1 MSTKTLEA
9 IERTDLG
16 TSGARRL
23 RRDKKIPAVIYGH
36 GEPKLVY
43 IDSHTFELKF
53 KHVSENE
60 IINLTLGKET
70 VEVLI
75 KDYQSDI
82 LKGKVTHLDFYEVE
96 KGKLLKTHV
105 PIKLV
110 GSPKGVREG
119 GIMENPLHEL
129 EVECFPK
136 DLPEF
141 IEINVADLDTG
152 HALHT
157 GDVVAPANVKILN
170 NHDQVV
176 AFVGHAKTASIEVT
190 EDEVEGDEA

>member
-9 IERTDLG
+9 IKRTDLG

-23 RRDKKIPAVIYGH
+23 RREKKIPAVIYGH

-43 IDSHTFELKF
+43 IDSHIFELKF
-53 KHVSENE
+53 KHVAENE
-60 IINLTLGKET
+60 IINISLGDEI

-82 LKGKVTHLDFYEVE
+82 LKGKITHLDFYEVE

-105 PIKLV
+105 PIRLV

-119 GIMENPLHEL
+119 GIMENPLHEF
-129 EVECFPK
+129 EVECLPK

-141 IEINVADLDTG
+141 IEINISDLDTG
-152 HALHT
+152 HALHA
-157 GDVVAPANVKILN
+157 GDVVPPTNVKILN
-170 NHDQVV
+170 KHDQVV
-176 AFVGHAKTASIEVT
+176 AFVGHAKTATAVAENEEEGEEV
-190 EDEVEGDEA
+190 

>member
-1 MSTKTLEA
+1 MATKTLEA

-16 TSGARRL
+16 TGGARRL
-23 RRDKKIPAVIYGH
+23 RRDKKIPAVVYGH

-43 IDSHTFELKF
+43 IDSHNFELKF

-60 IINLTLGKET
+60 IINLTIGKESF
-70 VEVLI
+70 EVLI

-82 LKGKVTHLDFYEVE
+82 LRGKVTHLDFYEVE
-96 KGKLLKTHV
+96 KGKLLRTHV
-105 PIKLV
+105 PIRLV

-119 GIMENPLHEL
+119 GIMENPLHEF
-129 EVECFPK
+129 EVECLPK

-152 HALHT
+152 HALHA
-157 GDVVAPANVKILN
+157 GDVVPPVNVKILN

-176 AFVGHAKTASIEVT
+176 AFVGHAKTATTVV
-190 EDEVEGDEA
+190 EDEAEGEEA

>member
-23 RRDKKIPAVIYGH
+23 RREKKIPAVIYGH
-36 GEPKLVY
+36 GKPKMVY
-43 IDSHTFELKF
+43 IDSHIFELKF
-53 KHVSENE
+53 KHVTENE
-60 IINLTLGKET
+60 IINISLGKET
-70 VEVLI
+70 IEVLI

-82 LKGKVTHLDFYEVE
+82 LKGKITHLDFYEVE
-96 KGKLLKTHV
+96 KGKILKTHV
-105 PIKLV
+105 PIRLV

-119 GIMENPLHEL
+119 GIMENPLHEF
-129 EVECFPK
+129 EVECLPK

-141 IEINVADLDTG
+141 IEINVTDLDTG
-152 HALHT
+152 HALHA
-157 GDVVAPANVKILN
+157 GDVTPPANVKILN

-176 AFVGHAKTASIEVT
+176 AFVGHAKTAAV
-190 EDEVEGDEA
+190 VENEEEGEEA

>member
-1 MSTKTLEA
+1 MATKTLEA

-16 TSGARRL
+16 TGGARRL
-23 RRDKKIPAVIYGH
+23 RRDKKIPAVVYGH

-43 IDSHTFELKF
+43 IDSHNFELKF

-60 IINLTLGKET
+60 IINLTIGKDSF
-70 VEVLI
+70 EVLI

-105 PIKLV
+105 PIKLI

-119 GIMENPLHEL
+119 GIMENPLHEF
-129 EVECFPK
+129 EVECLPK

-152 HALHT
+152 HALHA
-157 GDVVAPANVKILN
+157 GDVVPPANVKILN

-176 AFVGHAKTASIEVT
+176 AFVGHAKTTTTTV
-190 EDEVEGDEA
+190 EDEAEGEEA